1 MISREEREY
10 GGGRQGLILVVC
22 APSGTGKSTLVHKLL
37 AEFPRF
43 EFSVSCT
50 TRAPR
55 TGEKDGVDY
64 HFLSKEDFLDM
75 KDKSQ
80 FAEWAEVHGNY
91 YGTPRGPVQ
100 DLLNQGKDVLFDID
114 VQGAKQLRHSFADGL
129 FVFLLPPSKS
139 ELERRL
145 RGRGTD
151 SEEAIVRR
159 LGNAEN
165 ELIEAHEFDYW
176 IVNDQLDLAYDD
188 LRSVYLAGRKKPAFR
203 PFLLQ
208 SILGTF
214 K

>member
-1 MISREEREY
+1 MNSREERKH
-10 GGGRQGLILVVC
+10 GDSRQGLILVVC
-22 APSGTGKSTLVHKLL
+22 APSGTGKSTLVQKLL
-37 AEFPRF
+37 NEFPRF

-50 TRAPR
+50 TRGPR
-55 TGEKDGVDY
+55 RGEVDGVDY
-64 HFLSKEDFLDM
+64 HFIDKETFLHK
-75 KDKSQ
+75 KDQ
-80 FAEWAEVHGNY
+80 GEFAEWAKVHGNY

-100 DLLNQGKDVLFDID
+100 NLLNQGKDVLFDID
-114 VQGAKQLRHSFADGL
+114 VQGAKQLRQSFPEGL
-129 FVFLLPPSKS
+129 YIFLLPPSKA

-151 SEEAIVRR
+151 SEQATQQR
-159 LGNAEN
+159 LSNAES
-165 ELIEAHEFDYW
+165 ELTEAHEFDYW

-188 LRSVYLAGRKKPAFR
+188 LRAVFLAGRKKPAFR